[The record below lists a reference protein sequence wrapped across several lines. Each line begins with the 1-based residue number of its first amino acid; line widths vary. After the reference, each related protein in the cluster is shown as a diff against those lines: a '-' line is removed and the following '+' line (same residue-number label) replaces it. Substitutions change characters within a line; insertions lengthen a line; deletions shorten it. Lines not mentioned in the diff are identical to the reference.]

1 VKKAPGAGDIDL
13 ATVTMQW
20 VSDEQVVDIVHKS
33 EGSPGS
39 VFGLDTVTDDDT
51 SISTSQVLT
60 DQQDRALLVLD
71 IGSDTSEIS
80 GTAADADTTAVNAL
94 SEGQTADIEITTQ
107 AGGSTTV
114 TLVVPDSLSGK
125 TSVAL

>member
-1 VKKAPGAGDIDL
+1 GP
-13 ATVTMQW
+13 
-20 VSDEQVVDIVHKS
+20 
-33 EGSPGS
+33 PP
-39 VFGLDTVTDDDT
+39 
-51 SISTSQVLT
+51 
-60 DQQDRALLVLD
+60 
-71 IGSDTSEIS
+71 
-80 GTAADADTTAVNAL
+80 ADTTAVNAL